1 MENYSNI
8 LIYGAIAPI
17 ALLLGGIVSIL
28 KKTNAQIRSA
38 ILHFAAGVIF
48 SVVAV
53 EILPEIMAKH
63 DVPEI
68 AIGFGAGV
76 LLMLGIRYFLE
87 PKRERKNETGFP
99 TAFILVIAID
109 LLIDGVLM
117 GIGFVTSQEA
127 GIFLAVAISVELLSL
142 GMATSITL
150 GNSSIDRK
158 KTIATILGLSLLVFG
173 STLLSAALLAGI
185 SIGFFGNH
193 FGLWIGRPAVSGY
206 RGIVGGGARK
216 QAKYLVDRRFF
227 WRFFAVYVAAGRVI
241 KSPKKPS
248 QLNLEQPM

>member
-1 MENYSNI
+1 MENYSHI

-28 KKTNAQIRSA
+28 KKPNAQLRSA

-48 SVVAV
+48 SVVSV
-53 EILPEIMAKH
+53 EILPEIMKKH

-87 PKRERKNETGFP
+87 PKKGKKNKTGSFVL
-99 TAFILVIAID
+99 IIAID

-117 GIGFVTSQEA
+117 GIGFVTNQET

-150 GNSSIDRK
+150 GNAKINRK
-158 KTIATILGLSLLVFG
+158 KTIVTILGLSVMVFG
-173 STLLSAALLAGI
+173 STLLSAALLAGV
-185 SIGFFGNH
+185 STGFLEIILA
-193 FGLWIGRPAVSGY
+193 FGLAALLFLVTEELLVEAHES
-206 RGIVGGGARK
+206 K
-216 QAKYLVDRRFF
+216 QNPWLTAASLVAFF
-227 WRFFAVYVAAGRVI
+227 C
-241 KSPKKPS
+241 
-248 QLNLEQPM
+248 L

>member
-1 MENYSNI
+1 MGNYSNI

-28 KKTNAQIRSA
+28 KKPNAQVRSA

-48 SVVAV
+48 SVVSV
-53 EILPEIMAKH
+53 EILPEIMDKH

-87 PKRERKNETGFP
+87 PKKGKKNITGFP
-99 TAFILVIAID
+99 TAFVLVIAID

-117 GIGFVTSQEA
+117 GIGFVTSQET

-150 GNSSIDRK
+150 GNANINRK
-158 KTIATILGLSLLVFG
+158 KTIVTLLGLSLLVFG
-173 STLLSAALLAGI
+173 STLLSAALLAGVSAGFLEI
-185 SIGFFGNH
+185 ILAFGLAALLYLVTEELLVEAHESRQTIWLTAAFFGG
-193 FGLWIGRPAVSGY
+193 FLLFMLLP
-206 RGIVGGGARK
+206 GG
-216 QAKYLVDRRFF
+216 
-227 WRFFAVYVAAGRVI
+227 
-241 KSPKKPS
+241 
-248 QLNLEQPM
+248 

>member
-28 KKTNAQIRSA
+28 KEPNAQVRSG

-48 SVVAV
+48 SVVSV
-53 EILPEIMAKH
+53 EILPEIMEKH

-87 PKRERKNETGFP
+87 PKKGKKNKTGFP
-99 TAFILVIAID
+99 TAFVLIIAID

-117 GIGFVTSQEA
+117 GIGFVTNQET

-150 GNSSIDRK
+150 GNAKINRK
-158 KTIATILGLSLLVFG
+158 KTIVTILGLSVMVFG
-173 STLLSAALLAGI
+173 STLLSAALLAGVSAGFLEI
-185 SIGFFGNH
+185 ILAFGLAALLFLVTEELLVEAHESKQNPWLTAAFFGG
-193 FGLWIGRPAVSGY
+193 FLLFMLLP
-206 RGIVGGGARK
+206 GG
-216 QAKYLVDRRFF
+216 
-227 WRFFAVYVAAGRVI
+227 
-241 KSPKKPS
+241 
-248 QLNLEQPM
+248 

>member
-1 MENYSNI
+1 MENYSNV
-8 LIYGAIAPI
+8 LTYGAIAPI

-28 KKTNAQIRSA
+28 KKPNAQIRSA

-48 SVVAV
+48 SVVSV

-87 PKRERKNETGFP
+87 PKKEQKNKTGFP
-99 TAFILVIAID
+99 TAFVLVIAID

-117 GIGFVTSQEA
+117 GIGFVTSQET
-127 GIFLAVAISVELLSL
+127 GIFLAVAISVELLAL

-150 GNSSIDRK
+150 GNSSINRK
-158 KTIATILGLSLLVFG
+158 KTIAIILGLSLLVFG

-185 SIGFFGNH
+185 STEFLEIILAFGLAALLYLVTEELLVEAHESKQTIWLTAAFFGG
-193 FGLWIGRPAVSGY
+193 FLLFMLLPG
-206 RGIVGGGARK
+206 
-216 QAKYLVDRRFF
+216 
-227 WRFFAVYVAAGRVI
+227 
-241 KSPKKPS
+241 
-248 QLNLEQPM
+248 E

>member
-17 ALLLGGIVSIL
+17 ALLVGGIVSIL
-28 KKTNAQIRSA
+28 KKPNAQVRSA

-48 SVVAV
+48 SVVSV
-53 EILPEIMAKH
+53 EILPEIMKKH

-87 PKRERKNETGFP
+87 PKKGQKNKTGFP
-99 TAFILVIAID
+99 TAFVLIIAID

-117 GIGFVTSQEA
+117 GIGFVANQET

-150 GNSSIDRK
+150 GNANINSK
-158 KTIATILGLSLLVFG
+158 KTIVTILGLSILVFG
-173 STLLSAALLAGI
+173 STLLSAALLAGVSAGFLEI
-185 SIGFFGNH
+185 ILAFGLAALLYLVTEELLVEAHEGRQTIWLTAAFFGG
-193 FGLWIGRPAVSGY
+193 FLLFMLLP
-206 RGIVGGGARK
+206 GG
-216 QAKYLVDRRFF
+216 
-227 WRFFAVYVAAGRVI
+227 
-241 KSPKKPS
+241 
-248 QLNLEQPM
+248 